1 MNNTPLKNT
10 SSPLK
15 QASPAGVATS
25 GLGAG
30 IGMLAGAT
38 KFFMSLHGRKDRIRE
53 QKRAKA
59 QLKQQMSDYKAVDTS
74 NPYANMQNTME
85 DLTVNQQQAQF
96 QAQQGQQQRAN
107 IMQNMQGAA
116 GGSGIAALAQAM
128 ANQGQ
133 LATQQASAS
142 IGQQEATNQK
152 LAAQQAASIQL
163 QERKGDERSQDLEM
177 QKTSTLLGMAQQ
189 RVGAANQAR
198 AEAKAAQ
205 MSAIGDIGAAGMS
218 LAK

>member
-1 MNNTPLKNT
+1 
-10 SSPLK
+10 
-15 QASPAGVATS
+15 
-25 GLGAG
+25 
-30 IGMLAGAT
+30 
-38 KFFMSLHGRKDRIRE
+38 
-53 QKRAKA
+53 
-59 QLKQQMSDYKAVDTS
+59 
-74 NPYANMQNTME
+74 
-85 DLTVNQQQAQF
+85 
-96 QAQQGQQQRAN
+96 
-107 IMQNMQGAA
+107 
-116 GGSGIAALAQAM
+116 M